1 MRVLLVEDNELL
13 GDGLVTAL
21 KQEGYAVDWLRS
33 GQVAVNAPFSET
45 FDVII
50 LDLGLPGVDGMSLL
64 KDWRLR
70 NLSTPVLILT
80 ARDSLTSRVDG
91 LDGGADDFLGK
102 PFERA
107 ELMARLRSILRRS
120 HHAENSSSKIYFGD
134 IVMDTAS
141 HDVTYKGQLVN
152 ISRLEF
158 SLLHSLIEKPGKVF
172 TRDKL
177 QQALYSWDNDVS
189 SNTLEVYIHNLR
201 KKFYPDLIK
210 TIRGIGYVVNKMD
223 INSADDKN

>member
-70 NLSTPVLILT
+70 NLPTPVLILT

-91 LDGGADDFLGK
+91 LDGGADDFLGN

-120 HHAENSSSKIYFGD
+120 HQVENSSSKIYFGD

-172 TRDKL
+172 TREEIYYSVWGDNVVVGDRTIDVHIRKL
-177 QQALYSWDNDVS
+177 REKIGDDY
-189 SNTLEVYIHNLR
+189 
-201 KKFYPDLIK
+201 FK
-210 TIRGIGYVVNKMD
+210 TIKGVG
-223 INSADDKN
+223 

>member
-33 GQVAVNAPFSET
+33 GQVAINAPFSET

-70 NLSTPVLILT
+70 NLSAPVLILT
-80 ARDSLTSRVDG
+80 ARDSLASRVDG
-91 LDGGADDFLGK
+91 LDCGADDFLGK

-120 HHAENSSSKIYFGD
+120 HQVENSSSKIYFGD

-158 SLLHSLIEKPGKVF
+158 SLLHNLIEKPGKVF

-210 TIRGIGYVVNKMD
+210 TIRGIGYVVKKLD
-223 INSADDKN
+223 INSADEES